1 VDLGIAV
8 AGKQRQLNTED
19 STMRQFT
26 SLLWKEW
33 RETRIFLWIGLG
45 IFLGLPCIG
54 GVEDLYQSAHRFDIP
69 AAPWVFM
76 FGGVFALFVA
86 VATTCRDLV
95 PGIEEFWRSR
105 PVSVVRWFLVKYTVG
120 LAVSV
125 SVCLVPLL
133 AERMLESQPADLPPS
148 ALVWL
153 SLLWAALY
161 SMAFAAGCLVRRPAH
176 AAMLALAGLLLIYFL
191 PLAAPPLRAMNAL
204 DIVEVAREPGPMFRA
219 LMFAVGMSAVAV
231 VMLALAIA
239 AVRYRWRIDAGRRL
253 MYGAVGTA
261 LVIIFATVG
270 YQIGTNLPVLQEA
283 GISKVETVANIRCD
297 GHRGSVVT
305 IEYIGWG
312 LQQRA
317 LIRVRSLELTP
328 AGIRLGEPK
337 QITNRAAASHWYWAQ
352 APTPQA
358 SVPGHPEI
366 FYSTDLESDEPE
378 SPIVHCKLVLLR
390 VDLTTA
396 IAERSTVK
404 LWAADQSTEPFFP
417 RIQVWGD
424 RLFVMG
430 SQLATLD
437 ITNPLVPHL
446 VSCAPL
452 RFNPIGS
459 HDATTFSLQLPRVP
473 GLPNQQRLAAAT
485 QTWGW
490 WYFPDEGVL
499 CESRYVG
506 DAGESTSM
514 IIAWRLQ
521 KLTDESAMFQP
532 IGQWQDTILLALFGS
547 SSVHDM
553 AMHDGL
559 LYVVPWPNPSAN
571 NPVTVFDLRGPH
583 PMQPIGH
590 FGAPGIGAV
599 CLLPDGRA
607 LIGGNQLWLVG
618 PPPTRR

>member
-1 VDLGIAV
+1 L
-8 AGKQRQLNTED
+8 
-19 STMRQFT
+19 
-26 SLLWKEW
+26 
-33 RETRIFLWIGLG
+33 IGLG

-54 GVEDLYQSAHRFDIP
+54 GLEDLYQSAHRFDIP

-125 SVCLVPLL
+125 TVCLVPLL
-133 AERMLESQPADLPPS
+133 AERMLESQPADLPPA

-161 SMAFAAGCLVRRPAH
+161 SVAFAAGCLVRRPAH

-191 PLAAPPLRAMNAL
+191 PLVVPPLRAMNAL
-204 DIVEVAREPGPMFRA
+204 EIVEVARGAGPMFSA
-219 LMFAVGMSAVAV
+219 LVFAVGMSAVAV

-239 AVRYRWRIDAGRRL
+239 AVRYRWRIDAGHRL
-253 MYGAVGTA
+253 MYGAVGAA

-270 YQIGTNLPVLQEA
+270 YQVGTNLPVLQEV
-283 GISKVETVANIRCD
+283 GISRGETMASIRYD

-305 IEYIGWG
+305 IEYVGWG
-312 LQQRA
+312 SQQRE
-317 LIRVRSLELTP
+317 LIRVRSLELT
-328 AGIRLGEPK
+328 AGGIRLGEAK
-337 QITNRAAASHWYWAQ
+337 QIKTPGPNNYWYWPE
-352 APTPQA
+352 APVPQA
-358 SVPGHPEI
+358 SVPAHPEI
-366 FYSTDLESDEPE
+366 FYQSDLESDEPD
-378 SPIVHCKLVLLR
+378 SPIVHSRLVLLH
-390 VDLTTA
+390 VDMTAA

-430 SQLATLD
+430 SHLATLD
-437 ITNPLVPHL
+437 ITNPLAPRL
-446 VSCAPL
+446 ISCVPL

-459 HDATTFSLQLPRVP
+459 HDATTFSLPLPRVS
-473 GLPNQQRLAAAT
+473 GLPNQQRLAATT

-499 CESRYVG
+499 CESRNVG
-506 DAGESTSM
+506 DGGETTSM
-514 IIAWRLQ
+514 IVAWHLI
-521 KLTDESAMFQP
+521 KLTDDVAVFEP
-532 IGQWQDTILLALFGS
+532 IGQWQETFLQQLFGS
-547 SSVHDM
+547 SYVHTM
-553 AMHDGL
+553 TMHDGL
-559 LYVVPWPNPSAN
+559 LYVVPWPNPAAN
-571 NPVTVFDLRGPH
+571 NPVTVFDLRDPH
-583 PMQPIGH
+583 PMRPIGH

-607 LIGGNQLWLVG
+607 LIGGDQLWLVG
-618 PPPTRR
+618 PPPSRH